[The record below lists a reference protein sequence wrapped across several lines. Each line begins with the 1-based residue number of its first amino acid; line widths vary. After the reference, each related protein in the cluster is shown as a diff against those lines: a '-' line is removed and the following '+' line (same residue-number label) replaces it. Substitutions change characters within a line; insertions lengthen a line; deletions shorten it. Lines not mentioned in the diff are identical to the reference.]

1 MKAEVV
7 QQLSLLELASVDAE
21 LGRLAHRAT
30 HLAEQERFEAVQA
43 EHREANDRLAVL
55 SIALEDLDGQVNKFE
70 SEVDAVRQREDRDR
84 SLLAGGNTDPKQ
96 LVELQHELETLER
109 RQASLGI
116 ARSKVFTTIRR
127 LVTTE
132 FGAVDGIPP
141 RRYDECRIAH
151 VCGNLR

>member
-1 MKAEVV
+1 EVV

-30 HLAEQERFEAVQA
+30 HLAEQERFEPVQA

-84 SLLAGGNTDPKQ
+84 SLLAAGTR
-96 LVELQHELETLER
+96 R
-109 RQASLGI
+109 RQASP
-116 ARSKVFTTIRR
+116 R
-127 LVTTE
+127 VTQEHET
-132 FGAVDGIPP
+132 
-141 RRYDECRIAH
+141 C
-151 VCGNLR
+151 